1 MMQKIVIWDLMK
13 TFSLIP
19 DNFLSTSLNEKIR
32 QKFEAISQNIKGSE
46 AGNNQKDM
54 KYWNGL
60 ENSAKNLVEYTQ
72 KIFSVTPSFIDILA
86 NFQQDTI
93 IQMWE
98 NAINNSEIQKNGY
111 QYRICS
117 DINYPVNVL
126 QDITPAD
133 LPVMYESIKNIGV

>member
-1 MMQKIVIWDLMK
+1 
-13 TFSLIP
+13 
-19 DNFLSTSLNEKIR
+19 
-32 QKFEAISQNIKGSE
+32 
-46 AGNNQKDM
+46 
-54 KYWNGL
+54 
-60 ENSAKNLVEYTQ
+60 
-72 KIFSVTPSFIDILA
+72 
-86 NFQQDTI
+86 
-93 IQMWE
+93 MWE